1 MKASVHPWTRLRTS
15 IASLP
20 LFAVALP
27 RLGKTLHQ
35 YALLMRLHR
44 PIGIWLLMWPM
55 LWALWIAGAGHPDE
69 RLLAVFLLGA
79 LLMRSAGCV
88 INDYAD
94 RDLDPFVERTKD
106 RPLAARR
113 VSPNEALLLFAA
125 LSLVAVGL
133 VFTLNSLAQ
142 LLAVA
147 GALLAVTYPFMKR
160 VFPLPQFYLGAAFGI
175 AVPMA
180 FAAQTGEVPR
190 LGWVLFLAT
199 LVWAGVY
206 DTLYAMVD
214 REDDA
219 KLGIKSTAILF
230 ADADRFIVGVMQ
242 LMVLGAPGASEQEG
256 EKNYSAACSCGRA
269 GCALTG
275 ITRGFFSSGISRTS
289 SMCSN
294 PLSSQAPR
302 TSMPSAS
309 TNERWNWRAA
319 MPRCR

>member
-1 MKASVHPWTRLRTS
+1 MKASVRPWTRLRTS
-15 IASLP
+15 ILSLP

-27 RLGKTLHQ
+27 RLGNTLYE

-55 LWALWIAGAGHPDE
+55 LWALWIAGEGLPDQ
-69 RLLAVFLLGA
+69 RLLVIFLLGA
-79 LLMRSAGCV
+79 LLMRSAGCT

-94 RDLDPFVERTKD
+94 RDLDPFVKRTKD

-113 VSPNEALLLFAA
+113 VSPNEALFLFAA
-125 LSLVAVGL
+125 VALVAVGL
-133 VFTLNSLAQ
+133 VVTLNPLAQ

-147 GALLAVTYPFMKR
+147 GAILAVTYPFMKR

-219 KLGIKSTAILF
+219 KLGIRSTAILF
-230 ADADRFIVGVMQ
+230 ADADRFIIGVMQ
-242 LMVLGAPGASEQEG
+242 LMVLGALFLIGRDLEFGRWYWAGLAAGALLFVWQQWLIRKREPERCFQAFNNNHYFG
-256 EKNYSAACSCGRA
+256 MVVFI
-269 GCALTG
+269 G
-275 ITRGFFSSGISRTS
+275 ILLHYLFAT
-289 SMCSN
+289 
-294 PLSSQAPR
+294 
-302 TSMPSAS
+302 
-309 TNERWNWRAA
+309 
-319 MPRCR
+319 

>member
-1 MKASVHPWTRLRTS
+1 MKASVRPWTRLRTS
-15 IASLP
+15 ILSLP

-27 RLGKTLHQ
+27 RLGNTLYE

-55 LWALWIAGAGHPDE
+55 LWALWIAGEGLPDQ
-69 RLLAVFLLGA
+69 RLLVIFLLGA
-79 LLMRSAGCV
+79 LLMRSAGCI

-94 RDLDPFVERTKD
+94 RDLDPFVKRTKD

-113 VSPNEALLLFAA
+113 VSPNEALFLFAA
-125 LSLVAVGL
+125 VALVAVGL
-133 VFTLNSLAQ
+133 VVTLNPLAQ

-147 GALLAVTYPFMKR
+147 GAILAVTYPFMKR

-219 KLGIKSTAILF
+219 KLGIRSTAILF
-230 ADADRFIVGVMQ
+230 ADADRFIIGVMQ
-242 LMVLGAPGASEQEG
+242 LMVLGALFLIGRDLEFGRWYWAG
-256 EKNYSAACSCGRA
+256 LAAGTLLFVWQQWLIRKREPERCFQAFNNNHYFGMVVFI
-269 GCALTG
+269 G
-275 ITRGFFSSGISRTS
+275 ILLHYLFAT
-289 SMCSN
+289 
-294 PLSSQAPR
+294 
-302 TSMPSAS
+302 
-309 TNERWNWRAA
+309 
-319 MPRCR
+319 

>member
-1 MKASVHPWTRLRTS
+1 MKANVHPWTRLRNS
-15 IASLP
+15 ILSLS
-20 LFAVALP
+20 LFSVALP
-27 RLGKTLHQ
+27 RLGKTLYQ
-35 YALLMRLHR
+35 YVLLMRLHR

-55 LWALWIAGAGHPDE
+55 LWALWIAGSGQPDE
-69 RLLAVFLLGA
+69 RLLMVFLLGC

-94 RDLDPFVERTKD
+94 RDLDPFVKRTKD

-113 VSPNEALLLFAA
+113 VSPQEALLLFAA

-133 VFTLNSLAQ
+133 VFTLNPLAQ

-147 GALLAVTYPFMKR
+147 GGLLAITYPFMKR

-214 REDDA
+214 REDDM
-219 KLGIKSTAILF
+219 KLGVKSTAILF

-242 LMVLGAPGASEQEG
+242 LMVLGALYLIGRDLAFGRWYWAGLAAGALLFVWQQWLIRKREPERCFQAFNNNHYFG
-256 EKNYSAACSCGRA
+256 MVVFI
-269 GCALTG
+269 G
-275 ITRGFFSSGISRTS
+275 IMLHYLF
-289 SMCSN
+289 
-294 PLSSQAPR
+294 A
-302 TSMPSAS
+302 
-309 TNERWNWRAA
+309 E
-319 MPRCR
+319 

>member
-1 MKASVHPWTRLRTS
+1 MKASVRPWTRLRTS
-15 IASLP
+15 IMSLP
-20 LFAVALP
+20 LFTVALP
-27 RLGKTLHQ
+27 RLGNTLYQ

-55 LWALWIAGAGHPDE
+55 LWALWIAGDGHPDQ
-69 RLLAVFLLGA
+69 RLLVIFLLGA
-79 LLMRSAGCV
+79 LLMRSAGCI

-94 RDLDPFVERTKD
+94 RDLDPFVKRTKD

-113 VSPNEALLLFAA
+113 VSPNEALFLFAA
-125 LSLVAVGL
+125 VALVAVGL
-133 VFTLNSLAQ
+133 VFTLNPLAQ

-147 GALLAVTYPFMKR
+147 GAILAVTYPFMKR

-180 FAAQTGEVPR
+180 FAAQTGEVSR
-190 LGWVLFLAT
+190 IGWVLFLAT

-230 ADADRFIVGVMQ
+230 ADADRFIIGVMQ
-242 LMVLGAPGASEQEG
+242 LMVLGALFLVGRDLEFDRWYWAGLAAGALLFIWQQWLIRRREPERCFQAFNNNHYFG
-256 EKNYSAACSCGRA
+256 MVVFIGILLNY
-269 GCALTG
+269 L
-275 ITRGFFSSGISRTS
+275 FTS
-289 SMCSN
+289 
-294 PLSSQAPR
+294 
-302 TSMPSAS
+302 
-309 TNERWNWRAA
+309 
-319 MPRCR
+319 